1 MSRCALYGKLLFQK
15 GRKVMDYEKEL
26 GRRDK
31 CIADCKKV
39 IKELKGEIEAFNQL
53 LDCASANLVVMVK
66 EKGGSLCLSKNEVRE
81 ALGKYSLKAKD
92 DGEGN
97 YILELIKR

>member
-1 MSRCALYGKLLFQK
+1 
-15 GRKVMDYEKEL
+15 MDYEKEI

-39 IKELKGEIEAFNQL
+39 IKEPKSEIEAFTQL
-53 LDCASANLVVMVK
+53 LDCASANIVVMVK
-66 EKGGSLCLSKNEVRE
+66 ERGGNIRLSKKEVRE

-97 YILELIKR
+97 YILELFER

>member
-1 MSRCALYGKLLFQK
+1 M
-15 GRKVMDYEKEL
+15 MDYKKEI

-39 IKELKGEIEAFNQL
+39 IKELKGEIEAFSQL

-66 EKGGSLCLSKNEVRE
+66 ERGGSLTLSKAEVRE

-97 YILELIKR
+97 YILELFER